1 MTKQDRTITTALADA
16 IGRTE
21 ATRSTGLIAEDAP
34 FDRDQRNWLNGLLSG
49 LQAIAM
55 AAENTK
61 DPGTDAPATTMT
73 ILFGSQSGT
82 CESLSKD
89 LRKFAKTK
97 GFDAKVAALDDFDVA
112 ELAGLQHLT
121 IIAATFGEGEPAD
134 NAVQFH
140 AALMAEDAPALPA
153 SLNFAVCGLGDTSY
167 AGFNQ
172 AARELD
178 ARLAALGATRVH
190 DLVACDVAY
199 EDAYAE
205 WKSAVFASP
214 AFAEAAGASQAA
226 EPEAA
231 GPLFDKN
238 RPFAGTLMHVEK
250 LSGAGSAKTVNHIE
264 ISLAGGGADMDYQ
277 VGDALGLWPTNCPVE
292 VSHIL
297 QAIGASGAET
307 VMLKDVPTSLRAALL
322 NRLDLTTV
330 TPAALTLWKVEKPT
344 EDAQIID
351 VIECTPLAL
360 GPQELVDGLRPLQPR
375 LYSIASS
382 PKAHPGEVHLTVGE
396 VHYELRTRRKGVA
409 STYLGQRL
417 QPGGQ
422 VGVYIQK
429 SAHFHLPADPAT
441 PVIMIGP
448 GTGIAPF
455 RAFLEERA
463 ACRAEGPNWLFFGDQ
478 HQESDF
484 LYQSEI
490 VAWEAAGVLT
500 RTSLAWSR
508 DTAQKVYVQDL
519 IRQDGAEFYDWLT
532 KGAAIFV
539 CGDATRMAADVDRT
553 ICEVIAQFGGLSEDE
568 AKAYLAELGKA
579 GRYQRD
585 VY

>member
-1 MTKQDRTITTALADA
+1 MTKQDRQITTALADA

-21 ATRSTGLIAEDAP
+21 ATRTQGLIAEDAP

-49 LQAIAM
+49 LQAM
-55 AAENTK
+55 AAAANATGGADE
-61 DPGTDAPATTMT
+61 APATEMT
-73 ILFGSQSGT
+73 ILYGSQSGT

-89 LRKFAKTK
+89 LRKYAKTK
-97 GFDAKVAALDDFDVA
+97 GFDAKISALDDFDPA
-112 ELAGLQHLT
+112 QLAGIEHMT

-140 AALMAEDAPALPA
+140 AALMGPDAPALPA

-167 AGFNQ
+167 AEFNQ
-172 AARELD
+172 AARDLD
-178 ARLAALGATRVH
+178 ARLAELGATRVL
-190 DLVACDVAY
+190 DMVACDVAY
-199 EDAYAE
+199 EDAYAA
-205 WKSAVFASP
+205 WKTGVFETG
-214 AFAEAAGASQAA
+214 AFIAAAGASSAP

-231 GPLFDKN
+231 GPMFDKN
-238 RPFAGTLMHVEK
+238 RPFAGTLMKVDK
-250 LSGAGSAKTVNHIE
+250 LSGEGSAKTVNHIE
-264 ISLAGGGADMDYQ
+264 ISLAGGGEDLEYQ
-277 VGDALGLWPTNCPVE
+277 VGDALGLWPTNCPLE
-292 VSHIL
+292 VSEL
-297 QAIGASGAET
+297 LAAGGFNGSEA
-307 VMLKDVPTSLRAALL
+307 VMLKDTPTSLRAALL

-330 TPAALTLWKVEKPT
+330 TPSTLELWDIEKPD
-344 EDAQIID
+344 ENSQIID
-351 VIECTPLAL
+351 LIEL
-360 GPQELVDGLRPLQPR
+360 GDLNLDPQAFVDGLRPLQPR

-396 VHYELRTRRKGVA
+396 VHYDLRTARKGVA

-429 SAHFHLPADPAT
+429 SAHFHLPADEAT

-463 ACRAEGPNWLFFGDQ
+463 AQQSKGENWLFFGDQ
-478 HQESDF
+478 HQKTDF
-484 LYQSEI
+484 LYRTELEDWASS
-490 VAWEAAGVLT
+490 GVLT
-500 RTSLAWSR
+500 KTSLAWSR
-508 DTAQKVYVQDL
+508 DGAEKVYVQDL
-519 IRQDGAEFYDWLT
+519 IRKDGAVFYDWLS
-532 KGAAIFV
+532 KGAAIYV
-539 CGDATRMAADVDRT
+539 CGDATRMAADVDQT
-553 ICEVIAQFGGLSEDE
+553 ICEVVAEFGGMDADA
-568 AKAYLAELGKA
+568 AKQYVAGLGKA